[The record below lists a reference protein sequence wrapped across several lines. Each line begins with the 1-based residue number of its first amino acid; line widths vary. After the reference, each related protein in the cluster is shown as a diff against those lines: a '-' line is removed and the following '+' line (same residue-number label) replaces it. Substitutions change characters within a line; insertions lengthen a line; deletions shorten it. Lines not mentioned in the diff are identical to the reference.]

1 MNGLV
6 FGRLQKNNLMLKNS
20 ELFPEYA
27 RIKEFF
33 KKEFGLVLPDKL
45 NAANSKRLENF
56 IEVSGGLNGSLK
68 LSQHKNHVPD
78 EKLLGLISLFTVNH
92 TSFFREKKQFQF
104 FKEKVM
110 PNVLGPNFED
120 EKSDLRVWS
129 AAAASG
135 EEPYSILLTMLDYF
149 HENDC
154 EYKGSILATDIDIE
168 ALNIGYH
175 GSYRQNK
182 IEGKISAL
190 NKRYFQKQTNG
201 NLQISADLRR
211 QVLFRW
217 LNLNSEQYPMKR
229 KFHAIFCRNVML
241 YLSKESREKII
252 RNLTEYL
259 LPGGYLFLG
268 ISETNLVQRSDM
280 RSLGDSIY
288 QKEY

>member
-1 MNGLV
+1 
-6 FGRLQKNNLMLKNS
+6 MLKNS
-20 ELFPEYA
+20 EIFQEYA
-27 RIKEFF
+27 RIKDFF
-33 KKEFGLVLPDKL
+33 KNEFGLVLPEKL
-45 NAANSKRLENF
+45 NAANSKRLANF

-68 LSQHKNHVPD
+68 LSQHKNQVPD

-92 TSFFREKKQFQF
+92 TSFFREHKQFEF

-110 PNVLGPNFED
+110 PNVFGPNFEN
-120 EKSDLRVWS
+120 EKSEFRVWS

-149 HENDC
+149 HENGR
-154 EYKGSILATDIDIE
+154 EYTGGILATDIDMD

-175 GSYRQNK
+175 GVYRQHK
-182 IEGKISAL
+182 IEGKIPAP
-190 NKRYFQKQTNG
+190 NQRYFKKQASG
-201 NLQISADLRR
+201 NLQISAELRQ

-217 LNLNSEQYPMKR
+217 LNLNSEEYPMKGN
-229 KFHAIFCRNVML
+229 FHAIFCRNVML

-252 RNLTEYL
+252 NNLTGHL

-268 ISETNLVQRSDM
+268 ISETNLVQRCDL

>member
-6 FGRLQKNNLMLKNS
+6 FGLLQKNNYMLNTR
-20 ELFPEYA
+20 ELFQEYA
-27 RIKEFF
+27 RIKGFF
-33 KKEFGLVLPDKL
+33 KKEFGLVLPEKL
-45 NAANSKRLENF
+45 NEANSKRLANF
-56 IEVSGGLNGSLK
+56 IEASDGLNGILK
-68 LSQHKNHVPD
+68 LSHHKNHVPD

-92 TSFFREKKQFQF
+92 TSFFREKKQFEF

-110 PNVLGPNFED
+110 PNVLEPNLEQ
-120 EKSDLRVWS
+120 ETPELRVWS

-149 HENDC
+149 HENSC
-154 EYKGSILATDIDIE
+154 NYTGSILATDIDTE
-168 ALNIGYH
+168 ALNIGFH
-175 GSYRQNK
+175 GLYRQNK
-182 IEGKISAL
+182 IEGKISSL
-190 NKRYFQKQTNG
+190 NQRYFTRQTNG

-211 QVLFRW
+211 KVLFRW
-217 LNLNSEQYPMKR
+217 LNLNSEQYPMK
-229 KFHAIFCRNVML
+229 KNFHAIFCRNVML

-252 RNLTEYL
+252 KNLTGYL
-259 LPGGYLFLG
+259 CPGGYLFLG